1 MKQTWACQKVEHR
14 GLLIVFYPEPTSPT
28 SIFCHCAAKIF
39 SVKSLLCSSKKHS
52 IIQLIR
58 GLSGCAYCTLLFFYV
73 NQLTEEQILALAPD
87 APSLKSGKDLADAKK
102 WLQFA
107 YNDQALWGE
116 IKGSGSK
123 PYQTQIDLQQ
133 VAFKCSCPSRKFP
146 CKHGLGL
153 FLIFVRNPSLISK
166 SESMPDW
173 VSTWI
178 EKRQEKAEKKQ
189 ETAQEAP
196 DPEKAAKQSKQKEK
210 TQQKR
215 AEKVEEGI
223 EELRLWLKD
232 LLRLGFLGLPEKGE
246 APWLKMA
253 SRMIDA
259 QAPGLAAMLRR
270 IGNIDFQASNA
281 WQAQALHEVAELY
294 LLMEAFRNREKL
306 PAAQQEEIK
315 SIIGFTLSQK
325 ELTEHPQ
332 VERLR
337 DNWLVMSKEAR
348 KEEDLTIHKNWLY
361 GEKSHRL
368 ALILNF
374 SHKHA
379 PFLNPLMPGTWLE
392 AELAFYPTATAQRA
406 AILLQGNYLDL
417 KTEVQTLP
425 HWQAFQ
431 QHLLQKRQ
439 ANPWL
444 PELPCQMHNLQLVPH
459 AYQWWL
465 KDETGA
471 YMPLAQEIEE
481 SKLLQLMALAGGQG
495 LDMALV
501 YQPEGI
507 QPLGVWQNGSYIAL

>member
-1 MKQTWACQKVEHR
+1 MNLSEAPKASA
-14 GLLIVFYPEPTSPT
+14 PTVP
-28 SIFCHCAAKIF
+28 
-39 SVKSLLCSSKKHS
+39 
-52 IIQLIR
+52 
-58 GLSGCAYCTLLFFYV
+58 YYFYV

-87 APSLKSGKDLADAKK
+87 APSLKSGKDLANAKK

-173 VSTWI
+173 VSAWI

-189 ETAQEAP
+189 EAAQEAP

-210 TQQKR
+210 SQQKR
-215 AEKVEEGI
+215 AEKIDEGI

-259 QAPGLAAMLRR
+259 QAPGLAAMLRK

-281 WQAQALHEVAELY
+281 WQAQLLHDIAELY
-294 LLMEAFRNREKL
+294 LLMEAFRHREKL
-306 PAAQQEEIK
+306 PPAQQEEIK

-325 ELTEHPQ
+325 ELAEHPQ
-332 VERLR
+332 AERIR

-348 KEEDLTIHKNWLY
+348 KEEELTIHKNWLY
-361 GEKSHRL
+361 GEKSRRL

-417 KTEVQTLP
+417 KTQAATLP

-431 QHLLQKRQ
+431 EHLLQQRQ

-444 PELPCQMHNLQLVPH
+444 LELPCQVRNLQLVPH

-465 KDETGA
+465 KDEQGA
-471 YMPLAQEIEE
+471 YMPLAPEIEE
-481 SKLLQLMALAGGQG
+481 SKLLQLMAIAGGQG

-507 QPLGVWQNGSYIAL
+507 QPLGLWQAESYIAL